1 MSSSSSSFIRTN
13 LAVLVKVVVRV
24 LLGAVAEFG
33 HGAREGAGRQML
45 QSGEKHRAPANLSEK
60 GA

>member
-1 MSSSSSSFIRTN
+1 M
-13 LAVLVKVVVRV
+13 VVVRV